1 MSQRNTLLLALS
13 FATFLH
19 GADPVKAIT
28 FGKLWD
34 GHHVVNNAV
43 VLVEDGKIRSVAA
56 KGAIPSGA
64 EVIDLSRFTGMP
76 GMIDMHTHVTY
87 YWNGVAG
94 TSPRGRGPQRHVA
107 VTVVLSQKNGMK
119 ALEAGTTTGEL
130 VGPRLFVSSAGLHG
144 LPKITDMNEKV
155 AEQIKQTKA
164 VIAAG
169 ADWVKVFG
177 STGGFDNVTGDQTV
191 SYEEMKAIVDT
202 AHAEGHKVAIH
213 SYGPSGARDAIR
225 AGCDTL
231 EHATDMDDETIAEL
245 VRKKIWYVP
254 TIDHNQYYVENA
266 DDVYKFPAGAKDNLN
281 DYIKRNFTTA
291 QKAFKAGARMLVGSD
306 AVYNGFG
313 LNMRELTWF
322 VKMGMT
328 NEQALQT
335 ATILPAE
342 ALGMEKSLGS
352 VAPGYFADIVAVQ
365 GDPLADVKVAINNV
379 RWVMKG
385 GAVVV
390 DKTKMQKTATASGL

>member
-1 MSQRNTLLLALS
+1 MWRSPSSWRSATLRDLNAS
-13 FATFLH
+13 G
-19 GADPVKAIT
+19 GADMDLRDLI
-28 FGKLWD
+28 
-34 GHHVVNNAV
+34 NM
-43 VLVEDGKIRSVAA
+43 
-56 KGAIPSGA
+56 GA
-64 EVIDLSRFTGMP
+64 
-76 GMIDMHTHVTY
+76 
-87 YWNGVAG
+87 
-94 TSPRGRGPQRHVA
+94 
-107 VTVVLSQKNGMK
+107 
-119 ALEAGTTTGEL
+119 L
-130 VGPRLFVSSAGLHG
+130 VGPRLFVSGAGLHR
-144 LPKITDMNEKV
+144 LPAIPEMSDKV

-164 VIAAG
+164 VLAAG

-213 SYGPSGARDAIR
+213 SYGPAGARDAIR

-231 EHATDMDDETIAEL
+231 EHATDMDDATIAEM
-245 VRKKIWYVP
+245 VSKKIWYVP

-281 DYIKRNFTTA
+281 DYIRRNFATA
-291 QKAFKAGARMLVGSD
+291 QKAFQAGARLLPGSD
-306 AVYNGFG
+306 AVFNGFG

-328 NEQALQT
+328 NEQALQS
-335 ATILPAE
+335 ATVLPAE
-342 ALGMEKSLGS
+342 ALGMDKTLGA

-365 GDPLADVKVAINNV
+365 GDPLADIQAAVKNV

-390 DKTKMQKTATASGL
+390 DKTKNPGAPSR